1 MDFMC
6 ARICEKPAEMSN
18 VELRPPTESDE
29 SVYAPALEKLYR
41 ENQLPAVNIND
52 RQTHPHLYDRM
63 LAAGITPNYPRPGR
77 PKKMTWVGT
86 VYACAFKPS
95 GSIRSAY
102 QGEKLDADVTIKLL
116 KAIRDIKNHPLP
128 L

>member
-1 MDFMC
+1 MC

-63 LAAGITPNYPRPGR
+63 LAAGISPDYPRPRR
-77 PKKMTWVGT
+77 PKKMTTVGIAY
-86 VYACAFKPS
+86 VS
-95 GSIRSAY
+95 GLGI
-102 QGEKLDADVTIKLL
+102 LL
-116 KAIRDIKNHPLP
+116 GILIVRG
-128 L
+128 